1 MLETA
6 YPRLMRR
13 PPLPFVLSTGAVAWS
28 AALVAVAY
36 LAPAYSVESETGSC
50 TAAGHC
56 TSQTAHT
63 TATLVEMNGDV
74 VLVIIAVLAGIAA
87 LGWLGLHRYCARGTR
102 LGLIVGW
109 SAAIAITGFSLIS
122 FGLGI
127 LTLPMAI
134 MMIVAAAM
142 TPGRGAGSTT

>member
-1 MLETA
+1 M
-6 YPRLMRR
+6 
-13 PPLPFVLSTGAVAWS
+13 PFVLSTAAVVWS

-63 TATLVEMNGDV
+63 TATLVEMNGQGV
-74 VLVIIAVLAGIAA
+74 VAVIGVIIVIAV
-87 LGWLGLHRYCARGTR
+87 LGWLGLHRYCARGSR

-109 SAAIAITGFSLIS
+109 AAAIAVTGFSLVS
-122 FGLGI
+122 FGI
-127 LTLPMAI
+127 YTVPMAI
-134 MMIVAAAM
+134 MMIAAAVM
-142 TPGRGAGSTT
+142 TPGRGAGSST

>member
-1 MLETA
+1 
-6 YPRLMRR
+6 MRR

-122 FGLGI
+122 FGI
-127 LTLPMAI
+127 YTVPMAI

-142 TPGRGAGSTT
+142 TPRPGATSTT